1 GEDQNGL
8 SDPYCKVSVI
18 HVPNNQDDSN
28 ALTSSSSS
36 ISASASPNRPKRSS
50 SLFSC
55 ASASSSKNKSKAPK
69 KKDSRRSNKSNNQR
83 RSIDGS
89 PEALS
94 NKSKTL
100 RSVIYRTQVR
110 SKTINPEWNEHFEFE
125 IENLQE
131 QNLLIRI
138 FDSDRGQAPRFKTVV
153 QQKRGFSH
161 KLFAIRNYITTG
173 EIEDDFLGQVSLDIK
188 SLATCDREQWFP
200 LTGLNQN
207 RLSNSRSR
215 GEILLGLKVHFKLPC
230 SIVLFVDVKKA
241 RNLLGEDQNGLSD
254 PYCKVS
260 VIHVPNNEDDSNAL
274 TSSSSS
280 ISSSSS
286 TSRSK
291 RSSSLFSRAT
301 ASSSKNISKPL
312 TITHSR
318 RSDKSS
324 SRSRS
329 ADCSSIAS
337 SNNSETLKSIVYCT
351 KVQPKTINPEWNEHF
366 EFEIENLQEQQ
377 LHIRIF
383 DSDRDQVPGFTTVVQ
398 QKRGFSRKLLRIR
411 NYITTGEIEDDFLGQ
426 VSLDIKSLATC
437 DREQWFPLTGLNQNR
452 LSNSRSRGEI
462 LLGLKVHFKLD
473 DKSTKPRG
481 HASSSG
487 TVLEFRRRH
496 SSSSCAN
503 PKNSS
508 IILRSSIFR
517 QNFRSLAMQARGYPK
532 PPIFEENQEGDLSRI
547 DSCLT
552 PATDLDLPLLI
563 EEYHQLT
570 RIAMLHQLEDA
581 RDASNKNQ
589 SNNLVIDWN
598 GSLNELSYNVL
609 TQFRILYNISVLS
622 QAFIQEGDLSRTDSC
637 LTPVSDSKLPLLIEE
652 YHQLTLIV
660 MLHQLEDARDASNKN
675 QSNNLVIDWN
685 GSLNELSYNVLTQF
699 RILYNISVLSQAFIN
714 KNQSNNLVIDWN
726 GSLNEL
732 SYNVLT
738 QFRILYNIS
747 VLSQAFIHLLVIM
760 ELRCSEDYAVFIS
773 QGVIEAYLKIFIEQV
788 RQRTDV
794 NDLDVTDYEKTVFKD
809 IFYLFID
816 HYKKRV
822 RDDAQWF
829 LPSREN
835 LSSITSIFETIRAL
849 HQLKICSNEAT
860 IKTHLEEIIKT
871 RLQTDI
877 NDLFSIHSFVFNDKN
892 DIQLNTVREFLEF
905 VKKLAESMSI
915 INEYQQLFSSFNISY
930 IKTCFFETNS
940 AGDRLTELTKCLLKN
955 MTEYVQKYSKPM
967 VKATSSI
974 YDPNLIQ
981 SSSLLL
987 NLYLY
992 LQTIITSLRETI
1004 GKREWYKHAF
1014 KLKLT
1019 EYRQWFSPKMEFLL
1033 EGIVA
1038 QIRQIMERAVEDD
1051 NKISPDEDIML
1062 CSQSSMATTNLCIK
1076 LCQEWESIDYPDIN
1090 IRYTALIKLTNTICE
1105 QCQHYARRTAH
1116 KLSENKYFTDL
1127 NRTRS
1132 FNVSKKLCILVND
1145 IEYVKQKLLSSLP
1158 DLLNFTTVVDK
1169 MNENYDSTDF
1179 QQTKVTLERLIATAE
1194 HEMNDVITLIFER
1207 VATLF
1212 FVSLKDKISKY
1223 YEDEKR
1229 KKVDSMKDIN
1239 QYIDQEILRKL
1250 YGGLESVQYSRVACA
1265 IHLKALQC
1273 LRELLPLQ
1281 EPPDFYERVLQ
1292 SFDRLAIYFESVC
1305 REEQD
1310 IPGPPCEEIT
1320 TFRRRLQQFALS
1332 TEQLQLIYFR
1342 EITQTHSPHERL
1354 TNNGI
1359 IVFRTAYEIVNELI
1373 TIYVHIL
1380 SCRDLPKMDVFGA
1393 SDPYVILE
1401 LLPSTLYPQR
1411 PKED

>member
-1 GEDQNGL
+1 MVN
-8 SDPYCKVSVI
+8 
-18 HVPNNQDDSN
+18 
-28 ALTSSSSS
+28 
-36 ISASASPNRPKRSS
+36 KRSNLIERRLYEYALHAVCS
-50 SLFSC
+50 PFRVAESGATKDQLAAHVAELF
-55 ASASSSKNKSKAPK
+55 N
-69 KKDSRRSNKSNNQR
+69 
-83 RSIDGS
+83 
-89 PEALS
+89 
-94 NKSKTL
+94 
-100 RSVIYRTQVR
+100 V
-110 SKTINPEWNEHFEFE
+110 NPEEHEQKYMRALK
-125 IENLQE
+125 LQ
-131 QNLLIRI
+131 
-138 FDSDRGQAPRFKTVV
+138 
-153 QQKRGFSH
+153 
-161 KLFAIRNYITTG
+161 
-173 EIEDDFLGQVSLDIK
+173 
-188 SLATCDREQWFP
+188 
-200 LTGLNQN
+200 
-207 RLSNSRSR
+207 
-215 GEILLGLKVHFKLPC
+215 PC

-462 LLGLKVHFKLD
+462 LLGLKVHFKLSDQINRLTESLYSHSRTISKD
-473 DKSTKPRG
+473 DKSTKIRR
-481 HASSSG
+481 HVSSG

-496 SSSSCAN
+496 SSLSYAN

-517 QNFRSLAMQARGYPK
+517 QNFRPTAMQARDYAKQPS
-532 PPIFEENQEGDLSRI
+532 FGDS
-547 DSCLT
+547 
-552 PATDLDLPLLI
+552 
-563 EEYHQLT
+563 
-570 RIAMLHQLEDA
+570 
-581 RDASNKNQ
+581 
-589 SNNLVIDWN
+589 
-598 GSLNELSYNVL
+598 
-609 TQFRILYNISVLS
+609 
-622 QAFIQEGDLSRTDSC
+622 QEGDLSRTDSC
-637 LTPVSDSKLPLLIEE
+637 LTPVSDSKLPLLSEE

-660 MLHQLEDARDASNKN
+660 MLHELEDARDAS
-675 QSNNLVIDWN
+675 
-685 GSLNELSYNVLTQF
+685 
-699 RILYNISVLSQAFIN
+699 N

-760 ELRCSEDYAVFIS
+760 ELRCSEDYALFIS

-816 HYKKRV
+816 HYKKHV

-835 LSSITSIFETIRAL
+835 LSSITSIFETICAL
-849 HQLKICSNEAT
+849 RQLKICSDEAT
-860 IKTHLEEIIKT
+860 IKTHLEETIKT
-871 RLQTDI
+871 RLQMDI
-877 NDLFSIHSFVFNDKN
+877 SDLFSVHSFVFNDKN
-892 DIQLNTVREFLEF
+892 GIQLNTIREFLEF
-905 VKKLAESMSI
+905 VKKLTKSMSI
-915 INEYQQLFSSFNISY
+915 IKEYQKFFLSFNMSY
-930 IKTCFFETNS
+930 IKVCFFETNS

-967 VKATSSI
+967 VKAKTSI

-1004 GKREWYKHAF
+1004 GTREWYKHAF

-1158 DLLNFTTVVDK
+1158 DVLHFSTVVDK
-1169 MNENYDSTDF
+1169 MKENYDSTDF

-1239 QYIDQEILRKL
+1239 QYIDQEILDKL
-1250 YGGLESVQYSRVACA
+1250 YGDLIAVQYSRVACV
-1265 IHLKALQC
+1265 IRLKALQC
-1273 LRELLPLQ
+1273 LRELLPL
-1281 EPPDFYERVLQ
+1281 
-1292 SFDRLAIYFESVC
+1292 
-1305 REEQD
+1305 
-1310 IPGPPCEEIT
+1310 
-1320 TFRRRLQQFALS
+1320 
-1332 TEQLQLIYFR
+1332 
-1342 EITQTHSPHERL
+1342 
-1354 TNNGI
+1354 
-1359 IVFRTAYEIVNELI
+1359 
-1373 TIYVHIL
+1373 
-1380 SCRDLPKMDVFGA
+1380 
-1393 SDPYVILE
+1393 
-1401 LLPSTLYPQR
+1401 
-1411 PKED
+1411 

>member
-1 GEDQNGL
+1 
-8 SDPYCKVSVI
+8 S
-18 HVPNNQDDSN
+18 
-28 ALTSSSSS
+28 
-36 ISASASPNRPKRSS
+36 
-50 SLFSC
+50 
-55 ASASSSKNKSKAPK
+55 
-69 KKDSRRSNKSNNQR
+69 
-83 RSIDGS
+83 
-89 PEALS
+89 
-94 NKSKTL
+94 
-100 RSVIYRTQVR
+100 
-110 SKTINPEWNEHFEFE
+110 
-125 IENLQE
+125 
-131 QNLLIRI
+131 
-138 FDSDRGQAPRFKTVV
+138 
-153 QQKRGFSH
+153 
-161 KLFAIRNYITTG
+161 
-173 EIEDDFLGQVSLDIK
+173 
-188 SLATCDREQWFP
+188 
-200 LTGLNQN
+200 
-207 RLSNSRSR
+207 
-215 GEILLGLKVHFKLPC
+215 
-230 SIVLFVDVKKA
+230 
-241 RNLLGEDQNGLSD
+241 
-254 PYCKVS
+254 
-260 VIHVPNNEDDSNAL
+260 
-274 TSSSSS
+274 
-280 ISSSSS
+280 
-286 TSRSK
+286 
-291 RSSSLFSRAT
+291 
-301 ASSSKNISKPL
+301 
-312 TITHSR
+312 
-318 RSDKSS
+318 
-324 SRSRS
+324 
-329 ADCSSIAS
+329 
-337 SNNSETLKSIVYCT
+337 
-351 KVQPKTINPEWNEHF
+351 
-366 EFEIENLQEQQ
+366 
-377 LHIRIF
+377 
-383 DSDRDQVPGFTTVVQ
+383 
-398 QKRGFSRKLLRIR
+398 
-411 NYITTGEIEDDFLGQ
+411 
-426 VSLDIKSLATC
+426 
-437 DREQWFPLTGLNQNR
+437 
-452 LSNSRSRGEI
+452 
-462 LLGLKVHFKLD
+462 
-473 DKSTKPRG
+473 
-481 HASSSG
+481 
-487 TVLEFRRRH
+487 
-496 SSSSCAN
+496 
-503 PKNSS
+503 
-508 IILRSSIFR
+508 
-517 QNFRSLAMQARGYPK
+517 
-532 PPIFEENQEGDLSRI
+532 
-547 DSCLT
+547 
-552 PATDLDLPLLI
+552 
-563 EEYHQLT
+563 
-570 RIAMLHQLEDA
+570 
-581 RDASNKNQ
+581 
-589 SNNLVIDWN
+589 
-598 GSLNELSYNVL
+598 
-609 TQFRILYNISVLS
+609 
-622 QAFIQEGDLSRTDSC
+622 
-637 LTPVSDSKLPLLIEE
+637 
-652 YHQLTLIV
+652 
-660 MLHQLEDARDASNKN
+660 
-675 QSNNLVIDWN
+675 
-685 GSLNELSYNVLTQF
+685 
-699 RILYNISVLSQAFIN
+699 N

-930 IKTCFFETNS
+930 IKTCFFETNN
-940 AGDRLTELTKCLLKN
+940 AGDRLTELTRCLLKN
-955 MTEYVQKYSKPM
+955 MTEYFQAYSKPM

-981 SSSLLL
+981 SSSILLT
-987 NLYLY
+987 LYVY
-992 LQTIITSLRETI
+992 LQKIITSLRDILETRDWQI
-1004 GKREWYKHAF
+1004 NAF
-1014 KLKLT
+1014 KFQLI
-1019 EYRQWFSPKMEFLL
+1019 EYHQWFSPIMIFVL
-1033 EGIVA
+1033 EGFA
-1038 QIRQIMERAVEDD
+1038 ACIRQAMERAVEDD
-1051 NKISPDEDIML
+1051 NENVPDEDIVFY
-1062 CSQSSMATTNLCIK
+1062 SPSSRAATSLCIK

-1090 IRYTALIKLTNTICE
+1090 IRYTALIKLTKTIRE

-1116 KLSENKYFTDL
+1116 KLLENKYFTDL
-1127 NRTRS
+1127 NPTQS

-1145 IEYVKQKLLSSLP
+1145 IEYVKRKLLLSLS
-1158 DLLNFTTVVDK
+1158 DLLNFSAVINK
-1169 MNENYDSTDF
+1169 MNENYDSTGF
-1179 QQTKVTLERLIATAE
+1179 QQTKVTFERLIATAE
-1194 HEMNDVITLIFER
+1194 HEMDDVITLIFER

-1411 PKED
+1411 PKEDKTNTIKRTLDPEFNQSFLWHRLPLNIVHTPGAVLRLSVWDEDIVKEDDFIGECFIPLISIESLKNRASIRDVPVSEVRLKRQNKNAQPRVFELIRNRAKFDQEAALFLKQRTRAMASDNGSDNASVISDDRNSSGSYASTALRSLLCMLPFNVGFGFHSTTHDRSDIDDDEEII